1 MRTWQSGHGSQLFTT
16 VPVPG
21 MLCIIVYPDHWN
33 EYFECDVV
41 ILPVTEY
48 INCLL
53 IATVSDVPDIPDGA
67 KCVNVPSNS
76 MKEIKKY

>member
-33 EYFECDVV
+33 QYFECDVV

-53 IATVSDVPDIPDGA
+53 IATVSDVPDIGFIQTEQ
-67 KCVNVPSNS
+67 NVL
-76 MKEIKKY
+76 MYLAIQ